1 MQQGMVSA
9 RKWALKGDEECNKIA
24 LEIYVSLPE
33 NVGKMFIRHAYIFEH
48 QHTINMSKFHK
59 AMVDNFETLM

>member
-1 MQQGMVSA
+1 MAST
-9 RKWALKGDEECNKIA
+9 RRWALEGDEEYNKIA

-33 NVGKMFIRHAYIFEH
+33 NVGKMFIGRAYIFEH